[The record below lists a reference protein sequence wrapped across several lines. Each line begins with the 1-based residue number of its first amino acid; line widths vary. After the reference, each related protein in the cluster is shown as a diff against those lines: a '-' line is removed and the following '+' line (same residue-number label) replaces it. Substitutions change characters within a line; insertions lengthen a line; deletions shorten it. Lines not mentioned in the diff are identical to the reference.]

1 MTVQDTQLILKR
13 TYTET
18 SAPPPFPFQK
28 KKNSITSQKRV
39 CTPRKVTPTRIRKGK
54 HLLFVVMLDVYPQD
68 WKINLRSRLIAP
80 IILDACMHKI
90 DKGKYL
96 EQSMSIESTKIETQL
111 PNTQGK
117 AEIRPMRL
125 WAEYPGKLH
134 LPAYKVQF
142 QTS

>member
-1 MTVQDTQLILKR
+1 MTVQDPQLILKR

-18 SAPPPFPFQK
+18 SAPPSLPLPK
-28 KKNSITSQKRV
+28 KTTPSQARRECAHPEKSHL
-39 CTPRKVTPTRIRKGK
+39 PRIRKGK

-96 EQSMSIESTKIETQL
+96 EQAMAIESTKIETQL